1 MLGGQMAGGGV
12 GVAPKEEL
20 VLMHCVLEMGQ
31 GTDPQSLRR
40 FAPLFVEAV
49 EKWRE
54 IADNITKGIKVDI
67 SAKREEELKKMQQQS
82 RGGDNIKPG
91 GQFMKI

>member
-20 VLMHCVLEMGQ
+20 ILMHCVLEMGP

-49 EKWRE
+49 EKWRKRASD
-54 IADNITKGIKVDI
+54 IMQGIKVDI
-67 SAKREEELKKMQQQS
+67 GAEREEELKKMQQQGK
-82 RGGDNIKPG
+82 GGDDIKPG